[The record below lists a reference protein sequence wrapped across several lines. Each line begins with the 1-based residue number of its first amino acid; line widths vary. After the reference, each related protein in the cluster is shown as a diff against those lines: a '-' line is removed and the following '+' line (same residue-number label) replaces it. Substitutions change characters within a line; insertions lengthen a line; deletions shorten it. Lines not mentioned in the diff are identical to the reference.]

1 VAKPR
6 PREEGPAESSPAG
19 TAGTAVIVLDA
30 PGEPA
35 LPGPAAP
42 ASPAGAAAAL
52 SFERPPAALRPVDTF
67 VRRHLGPQEAEVKAM
82 LDVLG
87 VPSLDALVDET
98 VPGSIRLGRP
108 LALAGLPEDRE
119 IGEHEV
125 LQVLR
130 RLASQNQVF
139 RSYLGMGY
147 HGCIVP
153 GVIQRNV
160 FQNPG
165 WYTQYTPYQA
175 EISQGRLEALLTFQ
189 TMVEDLTGLPI
200 ANASLLDEATAAAE
214 AMHMCLA
221 LAPAGPRGER
231 KVFLAASSCH
241 PQTLAVV
248 RTRAEATGVEVRVLP
263 LGGAGS
269 GGSPGAD
276 GGGASPSEVGAA
288 GVAPEAALDGV
299 ELGDVFGVLL
309 QYPTTD
315 GRVLDY
321 GPLVAR
327 VHAAGA
333 LVVVAA
339 DLLALTLL
347 RPPGELGADVAVGS
361 SQRFG
366 VPLGYGGPH
375 AAFLATREEYKRQLP
390 GRIIG
395 VSRDA
400 HGNVAYRMAMQTR
413 EQHIRREKATS
424 NICTA
429 QALLAVMAA
438 MYAVYHGPAGLEAIA
453 RRVHALAVT
462 LAAGL
467 RRLGYG
473 TPAEPFFDTV
483 RVELGGGP
491 GGRADDVVAAAAAR
505 RINLRRLGDTAVGVA
520 LDETTT
526 AGDVTELLAVFARA
540 AHAAHAARAAHA
552 ANSANGANVTP
563 SAAKAETGPRPE
575 NPPLDTTADAHGFP
589 APHARTSAY
598 LTHPVFHRYHTEH
611 EMLRFLK
618 RLESRDLS
626 LTTSMIPLGSCT
638 MKLNASTE
646 MAPVTWPELADLHPY
661 APREQA
667 LGYQVLFS
675 TLESWLCEITGFAAA
690 SLQPNSGAQ
699 GELAGLM
706 TIRAYLRSRRAG
718 ARAGL
723 AGHPA
728 GGDGSHAADPPQR
741 DVCLIPVSAHGTNPA
756 SATMAGLEVVPVA
769 CDAAGN
775 VELSDLEAKAAAH
788 SDRLA
793 AIMVTYPSTHG
804 VFEQGIR
811 ELCEIVH
818 RHGGQVYMDGA
829 NMNAMVGLCRPGDIG
844 ADVCHLNLHKTF
856 CIPHGGGGPGMGPI
870 CVAPHL
876 APFLPGDP
884 LGDLAG
890 AEASGTPEG
899 DAGDG
904 GGSFGA
910 VGPVAAAPWG
920 SAGILPISWVYIAL
934 MGARGLTRATAIAIL
949 NANYMAARLRPHY
962 PVLFSGAGG
971 RVAHEFI
978 LDLRPFKASAGVEA
992 EDVAKRLMDYGFH
1005 APTMSFPVAGTLM
1018 IEPTESESKAEL
1030 DRFCDALV
1038 AIREEI
1044 RAIEEGRAD
1053 RRDNPLHGAPHTSR
1067 EAAADNW
1074 NHAYGREQ
1082 AVFPAPWVRE
1092 HKFWPAVGRIDN
1104 VWGDRNLF
1112 CSCPPMTV
1120 DE

>member
-6 PREEGPAESSPAG
+6 PGQEGAAASTPAG
-19 TAGTAVIVLDA
+19 AAGTAVIALEA
-30 PGEPA
+30 PREPSVRGTGA
-35 LPGPAAP
+35 AGPAAGSDGS
-42 ASPAGAAAAL
+42 ASPAGSAAAL
-52 SFERPPAALRPVDTF
+52 SFERPPAELRPVDTF
-67 VRRHLGPQEAEVKAM
+67 VRRHLGPQEAEVEAM
-82 LDVLG
+82 LDLLG
-87 VPSLDALVDET
+87 APTLDALVDET
-98 VPGSIRLGRP
+98 VPASIRLGRP

-125 LQVLR
+125 LQALR
-130 RLASQNQVF
+130 RLASQNQVY

-153 GVIQRNV
+153 AVIQRNV
-160 FQNPG
+160 LQNPG

-221 LAPAGPRGER
+221 LAPAGPRGDR

-248 RTRAEATGVEVRVLP
+248 RTRAEAAGVEVRVLP
-263 LGGAGS
+263 LGGAS
-269 GGSPGAD
+269 RSVAGA
-276 GGGASPSEVGAA
+276 VGAA
-288 GVAPEAALDGV
+288 PDAALDGV
-299 ELGDVFGVLL
+299 DLDDVFGVLL

-321 GPLVAR
+321 GPLAAR
-327 VHAAGA
+327 VHAGGA

-347 RPPGELGADVAVGS
+347 RPPGEFGADVAVGS

-453 RRVHALAVT
+453 GRVHALAVA
-462 LAAGL
+462 LAAEL

-491 GGRADDVVAAAAAR
+491 AGRADDVVAAAAAR
-505 RINLRRLGDTAVGVA
+505 RINLRRLGDTAVSVA

-526 AGDVTELLAVFARA
+526 AGDVAELLAVFA
-540 AHAAHAARAAHA
+540 H
-552 ANSANGANVTP
+552 GANAAGAAG
-563 SAAKAETGPRPE
+563 AAKAAANAQTGPRLEDLPE
-575 NPPLDTTADAHGFP
+575 DLPEDLAAAPGFP

-646 MAPVTWPELADLHPY
+646 MAPVTWPEFADLHPF

-706 TIRAYLRSRRAG
+706 TIRAYLRSRRA
-718 ARAGL
+718 ARAGHDL
-723 AGHPA
+723 RAQDA
-728 GGDGSHAADPPQR
+728 SQTADPPQR

-756 SATMAGLEVVPVA
+756 SATMAGLKVVPVA

-775 VELSDLEAKAAAH
+775 VDLSDLEAKAAAH
-788 SDRLA
+788 RDRLA

-884 LGDLAG
+884 LGAPAG
-890 AEASGTPEG
+890 AEASGTK
-899 DAGDG
+899 AADG
-904 GGSFGA
+904 GGTRGDGSGAGFGA
-910 VGPVAAAPWG
+910 AGPVAAAPWG

-1005 APTMSFPVAGTLM
+1005 APTQSFPVAGTLM

-1030 DRFCDALV
+1030 DRFCDALI

-1053 RRDNPLHGAPHTSR
+1053 RRDNPLHGAPHTAR
-1067 EAAADNW
+1067 EAAGDGW

-1112 CSCPPMTV
+1112 CSCPPMSV